1 MCKDMYEGFS
11 ETIAR
16 EELRGGWH
24 ERGDIFRK
32 HGSMDDDIPS
42 FKQIYGSTQK
52 IMTSAHAYPKTC
64 HYIAPYLV
72 FVLHHT

>member
-32 HGSMDDDIPS
+32 HGSIDEDPPS
-42 FKQIYGSTQK
+42 F
-52 IMTSAHAYPKTC
+52 
-64 HYIAPYLV
+64 
-72 FVLHHT
+72 